1 MDRPMN
7 RRFFPGLV
15 LIAATA
21 CSTGSPTQA
30 ERTLPAGPALDGGV
44 MHGSGNRTDT
54 AVVNT
59 TAATSGEATAT
70 ETQRTG
76 VMHGS
81 GN

>member
-1 MDRPMN
+1 MN
-7 RRFFPGLV
+7 RRLFPVLALV
-15 LIAATA
+15 AAAA
-21 CSTGSPTQA
+21 CSTGSPTHA
-30 ERTLPAGPALDGGV
+30 ERTAPTGPALDGGV

-54 AVVNT
+54 TVVNT

-70 ETQRTG
+70 ERTG

>member
-1 MDRPMN
+1 MN
-7 RRFFPGLV
+7 RRLLPGLL
-15 LIAATA
+15 LIAASG
-21 CSTGSPTQA
+21 CSTGNPTA
-30 ERTLPAGPALDGGV
+30 VERRVTAGPALDGGV

-54 AVVNT
+54 TVVNT

-70 ETQRTG
+70 AAERTG

>member
-1 MDRPMN
+1 MN
-7 RRFFPGLV
+7 RCLLSGLI
-15 LIAATA
+15 LIAAAA
-21 CSTGSPTQA
+21 CSSGSPTQA

-54 AVVNT
+54 TVVNT
-59 TAATSGEATAT
+59 SAATSGEATAAET
-70 ETQRTG
+70 ERTG